1 MWIQK
6 QRPTKWIAAANVYD
20 PDFVLFGSPPFLRQL
35 RSGRGQTMTNSKK
48 RKPPSLEVSKK
59 PRPPR
64 LEKKTKIGLT
74 NENDGILDLESDT
87 EDLIVID
94 SKDWK
99 MVLAELKVLKDLVN
113 QQQTRLEIL
122 EKDNLKQRNEIYYL
136 AESNEI
142 KENIQRKNNILL
154 KKTGKTGKTGK
165 KDVISDLSKTLKKS
179 PNEITKLVKYVKED
193 KHYVKV
199 GLKPND
205 EITDQMHLSFKR
217 DLAKVTRVKKYVMGK
232 SKILSKW
239 L

>member
-1 MWIQK
+1 M
-6 QRPTKWIAAANVYD
+6 PSCECLCPAGNVYD
-20 PDFVLFGSPPFLRQL
+20 PDIFLFGSPSTFLQL
-35 RSGRGQTMTNSKK
+35 RSEPGRRMTNSKK
-48 RKPPSLEVSKK
+48 RKPPSIEVSKK
-59 PRPPR
+59 PRPPP

-74 NENDGILDLESDT
+74 TAKTDGILDLEADD
-87 EDLIVID
+87 EDLIVIE

-99 MVLAELKVLKDLVN
+99 MVLEELKVLKNIVN

-232 SKILSKW
+232 FKILST
-239 L
+239 

>member
-1 MWIQK
+1 
-6 QRPTKWIAAANVYD
+6 
-20 PDFVLFGSPPFLRQL
+20 
-35 RSGRGQTMTNSKK
+35 MTNSKK

-64 LEKKTKIGLT
+64 LERTRTKIGLT

-87 EDLIVID
+87 EDLIVIE

-99 MVLAELKVLKDLVN
+99 MVLEELKVLKNIVN

-142 KENIQRKNNILL
+142 KENIQRKNNLLL
-154 KKTGKTGKTGK
+154 KKKTGKTGK

-193 KHYVKV
+193 KKYVKV
-199 GLKPND
+199 GFKPNA
-205 EITDQMHLSFKR
+205 EITDLTHVSFKR

-232 SKILSKW
+232 FKILSK
-239 L
+239 

>member
-1 MWIQK
+1 ME
-6 QRPTKWIAAANVYD
+6 AD
-20 PDFVLFGSPPFLRQL
+20 D
-35 RSGRGQTMTNSKK
+35 
-48 RKPPSLEVSKK
+48 
-59 PRPPR
+59 
-64 LEKKTKIGLT
+64 
-74 NENDGILDLESDT
+74 
-87 EDLIVID
+87 EDLIVIE

-99 MVLAELKVLKDLVN
+99 MVLEELKVLKNIVN

-136 AESNEI
+136 AERNEI
-142 KENIQRKNNILL
+142 KENIQRKNNLLL
-154 KKTGKTGKTGK
+154 KKKTGKTGK

-232 SKILSKW
+232 SKILSK
-239 L
+239 

>member
-1 MWIQK
+1 M
-6 QRPTKWIAAANVYD
+6 
-20 PDFVLFGSPPFLRQL
+20 
-35 RSGRGQTMTNSKK
+35 
-48 RKPPSLEVSKK
+48 SKK
-59 PRPPR
+59 PRPPP

-74 NENDGILDLESDT
+74 TAKTDGILDLEADD
-87 EDLIVID
+87 EDLIVIE

-99 MVLAELKVLKDLVN
+99 MVLQELKVLKDLVN

-154 KKTGKTGKTGK
+154 KKTGKTGKTSK

-217 DLAKVTRVKKYVMGK
+217 DLAKVTRVKKFVMGK
-232 SKILSKW
+232 SKILSK
-239 L
+239 

>member
-1 MWIQK
+1 
-6 QRPTKWIAAANVYD
+6 
-20 PDFVLFGSPPFLRQL
+20 
-35 RSGRGQTMTNSKK
+35 MTNSKK

-232 SKILSKW
+232 SKILSK
-239 L
+239 